1 MSTTHKA
8 TPYAREYNYK
18 NDTGFRSIDYPL
30 SHGLQLQVAEVLGEA
45 LTGDH
50 GPDAYLYDIVSEV
63 VDSVMPVYYTD
74 IMDEWREADCPDPED
89 SDHDPNSGPV
99 IFGLMTRA
107 LREAIQDFA
116 GGLVYLVDRDDEDIP
131 SALAKLNT
139 VFPYKTE

>member
-1 MSTTHKA
+1 MTTTHKA

-50 GPDAYLYDIVSEV
+50 GPDAYLYDIVGEV

-74 IMDEWREADCPDPED
+74 IMDEWREANCPDPED
-89 SDHDPNSGPV
+89 DTIVGDGSP
-99 IFGLMTRA
+99 IFELMTRA

-131 SALAKLNT
+131 SALAKLNA
-139 VFPYKTE
+139 VFPYKND

>member
-1 MSTTHKA
+1 MTTTHKA

-74 IMDEWREADCPDPED
+74 IMDEWREANCPDPED
-89 SDHDPNSGPV
+89 DTIVGDGSP
-99 IFGLMTRA
+99 IFELMTRA

-131 SALAKLNT
+131 SALAKLNA
-139 VFPYKTE
+139 VFPYKND

>member
-1 MSTTHKA
+1 MTTTHKA
-8 TPYAREYNYK
+8 APYAREYNYK

-74 IMDEWREADCPDPED
+74 IMNEWREANCPDPED
-89 SDHDPNSGPV
+89 DTIQGDGSP
-99 IFGLMTRA
+99 IFELMTRA

-139 VFPYKTE
+139 VFPYKTD